1 MPYFVMDQLS
11 IVPGLPGL
19 FVACVFSASLSTLSS
34 GFNAMATVT
43 FDDFLD
49 KFHYIKS
56 LNEKTIQRMSKV
68 IAFSYGIAT
77 IGMAFLAGRLDSV
90 LQVKNCLFNI
100 YNNFFINFF
109 ITKTGSN
116 FNCRSTNW
124 SNVRTI
130 FARNI
135 VSICKFICMNLL

>member
-1 MPYFVMDQLS
+1 MDQLS

-43 FDDFLD
+43 FDDFLN
-49 KFHYIKS
+49 KFDCIKS
-56 LNEKTIQRMSKV
+56 LNERTIQRMSKI

-90 LQVKNCLFNI
+90 LQVKNCFFNI

-109 ITKTGSN
+109 LSPKQAAISIAGALIGPMLGL
-116 FNCRSTNW
+116 FLQG
-124 SNVRTI
+124 I
-130 FARNI
+130 LFPFANSF
-135 VSICKFICMNLL
+135 V